1 MSRWSCVTA
10 AAALTSLLVVPVGR
24 AGAAPAAPAA
34 QAEPRAAGNA
44 VIDWN
49 LATEQAI
56 LASGPF
62 VPHVA
67 LINRAMV
74 HGAVYDAVNGITR
87 THQPYLLQVGS
98 QPGDSVDAAAA
109 TAAFRMLVH
118 LFPSQGPTLQ
128 AKYDAALAAIPDGPA
143 EQGGIADGE
152 QSAAAMIT
160 ARTGDGRGAPTT
172 VVIGTQPGQWRPTP
186 PNFLVDPAPWAGK
199 VKPFLVPDVAA
210 LRSDGPNAL
219 TSAAYTED
227 FEEVKAVGSRTST
240 TRTADQ
246 TDAARWWAAVPQE
259 AMLRSLATGH
269 GLSADDSARLFARV
283 ALATA
288 DAVIAC
294 HADKSHWT
302 SWRPI
307 TAIREAD
314 TDGNPDTAADPAW
327 TPLLDTPPWY
337 EHSSGHSCNI
347 SAWTHALHDFFG
359 TDKVAFSGLSPVTG
373 TTRSFATFTAARKE
387 LIGARVWGGIHF
399 RTADVAGAVIGAKVA
414 KYERHHWFA
423 PVD

>member
-1 MSRWSCVTA
+1 MTA
-10 AAALTSLLVVPVGR
+10 AAALASLLVVPVGR
-24 AGAAPAAPAA
+24 GADPAVA
-34 QAEPRAAGNA
+34 AEPPQRAAAGNA

-49 LATEQAI
+49 LVTEQTI

-87 THQPYLLQVGS
+87 THQPYLLQVDS
-98 QPGDSVDAAAA
+98 SSGDSIAAAAA
-109 TAAFRMLVH
+109 TAAYRMLAH
-118 LFPSQGPTLQ
+118 LFPGQVGVLQ
-128 AKYDAALAAIPDGPA
+128 PKYDAALAAIPDGPA
-143 EQGGIADGE
+143 ELGGIADGE
-152 QSAAAMIT
+152 QAAAAMIA
-160 ARTGDGRGAPTT
+160 ARTGDGRGAPTQ
-172 VVIGTQPGQWRPTP
+172 VVIGTAPGQWRPTP
-186 PNFLVDPAPWAGK
+186 PSFLLDPAPWAAK
-199 VKPFLVPDVAA
+199 VKPFLVPDVTA
-210 LRSDGPNAL
+210 LRSAGPNPL
-219 TSAAYTED
+219 TSDDYTED
-227 FEEVKAVGSRTST
+227 FDEVKSVGSRTST

-246 TDAARWWAAVPQE
+246 TDAAKWWAAVPQE

-269 GLSADDSARLFARV
+269 GLSADDSARLFAKV

-294 HADKSHWT
+294 HSDKAHWT

-307 TAIREAD
+307 TAVREAD
-314 TDGNPDTAADPAW
+314 TDGNPDTAADPNW

-347 SAWTHALHDFFG
+347 SAWTHSLHDFFG
-359 TDKVAFSGLSPVTG
+359 TDKVAFSGQSPVTG
-373 TTRSFATFTAARKE
+373 TTRSFSTFTQARKE
-387 LIGARVWGGIHF
+387 LVGARVWGGIHF
-399 RTADVAGAVIGAKVA
+399 RTADVAGANIGAKVA
-414 KYERHHWFA
+414 KYARHHWFQ

>member
-1 MSRWSCVTA
+1 MSRWPCVTA
-10 AAALTSLLVVPVGR
+10 AAALASLLVVPATR
-24 AGAAPAAPAA
+24 AADSPASAAPPQRA
-34 QAEPRAAGNA
+34 AAGNA
-44 VIDWN
+44 VLDWN
-49 LATEQAI
+49 LNTEQAI

-67 LINRAMV
+67 LLNRAMV

-87 THQPYLLQVGS
+87 THRPYLLQVDAG
-98 QPGDSVDAAAA
+98 PGDSIDAAAA
-109 TAAFRMLVH
+109 TAAYRMLVH
-118 LFPSQGPTLQ
+118 LFPGQAGVLQ
-128 AKYDAALAAIPDGPA
+128 TKYQASLAAIPDGPA

-152 QSAAAMIT
+152 QAAAAMIA
-160 ARTGDGRGAPTT
+160 ARTGDGRGAPTD
-172 VVIGTQPGQWRPTP
+172 VVVSTTPGQWRPTP
-186 PNFLVDPAPWAGK
+186 PNFLIDPAPWAGK

-219 TSAAYTED
+219 TSDAYTED
-227 FEEVKAVGSRTST
+227 FEEVKSVGSRTST

-246 TDAARWWAAVPQE
+246 TDAAKWWAAVPQE
-259 AMLRSLATGH
+259 AMLRALANGH
-269 GLSADDSARLFARV
+269 QLSADDSARLFAKV

-294 HADKSHWT
+294 HSDKAHWT

-314 TDGNPDTAADPAW
+314 TDGNPDTDADPAW

-347 SAWTHALHDFFG
+347 SAWTHSLRDFFG
-359 TDKVAFSGLSPVTG
+359 TDKVAFAGTSPVTG
-373 TTRSFATFTAARKE
+373 TTRSFTTFTQARRE
-387 LIGARVWGGIHF
+387 LVGARVWGGIHF
-399 RTADVAGAVIGAKVA
+399 RAADAAGAVIGAKVA
-414 KYERHHWFA
+414 KYARQHYFQ